1 MRKQQAILRETMQR
15 LDLTRTAFADRIGVS
30 RRALDTWLLPEGS
43 NGHRAMPEV
52 VGRLI
57 ASLPGAAA
65 EVGNASGLR
74 ERLGASGRPHL
85 LSVDVFDRA
94 LAEDVM
100 RVAESM
106 EPIARRAKVTRVL
119 EGAVLGNLF
128 FEPSTRT
135 RVSFGAAFCRL
146 GGSVCDTTG
155 FTFSSMAKGE
165 SIADTSRV
173 ISGYV
178 DAIVVRHPEQ
188 GSVAQ
193 FAAAT
198 HVPVINGGDGV
209 GEHPTQALLDLYTI
223 RREFARLGKKLD
235 GAHVAMVGDLKH
247 GRTVHSLIKLL
258 SLYRNLRITLVAPAS
273 LEMPRDLVEAA
284 RARGHRIREHSSLA
298 ALKQPDILYAT
309 RIQRERMSGEGLEAY
324 PESFR
329 VDRALVGARCAR
341 DTVILHPLPRDSAPG
356 ANDLSSDLDRDPR
369 LAIFRQTDAGIPVRM
384 AIFAILLGVDHLVAR
399 SLRDAPW
406 ASPARLG
413 PNDAAFHRLGG

>member
-1 MRKQQAILRETMQR
+1 MGKQQAILRQSMEQ
-15 LDLTRTAFADRIGVS
+15 LDLTRTAFADRLGVS
-30 RRALDTWLLPEGS
+30 RRALDTWLLPEDS
-43 NGHRAMPEV
+43 TGHRAMPDV
-52 VGRLI
+52 VARLI
-57 ASLPGAAA
+57 ASLASPAHEGA
-65 EVGNASGLR
+65 SDLR
-74 ERLGASGRPHL
+74 ERLSAASGRPQL
-85 LSVDVFDRA
+85 LSVDVFDRE
-94 LAEDVM
+94 LVEDFM

-106 EPIARRAKVTRVL
+106 EPIARRQKVSRVL

-198 HVPVINGGDGV
+198 HVPVINGGDGI

-223 RREFARLGKKLD
+223 RREFARLGKKID
-235 GAHVAMVGDLKH
+235 GASVTVVGDLKH

-258 SLYRNLRITLVAPAS
+258 SLYKNLRITLIAPKS

-284 RARGHRIREHSSLA
+284 RARGHRIREDSSLD

-309 RIQRERMSGEGLEAY
+309 RIQKERMSGEGVEAF
-324 PESFR
+324 PENFR
-329 VDRALVGARCAR
+329 VDRALVKARCAE
-341 DTVILHPLPRDSAPG
+341 DTVIMHPLPRDSTPG

-384 AIFAILLGVDHLVAR
+384 ALFAILLGVDHLVER
-399 SLRDAPW
+399 SMRDAPW
-406 ASPARLG
+406 TSPARLG
-413 PNDAAFHRLGG
+413 PTDAAFHRLN

>member
-1 MRKQQAILRETMQR
+1 MGKQQAILRESMER
-15 LDLTRTAFADRIGVS
+15 LDLTRTAFADRLGVS
-30 RRALDTWLLPEGS
+30 RRALDTWLLPEDS
-43 NGHRAMPEV
+43 NGHRAMPDV
-52 VGRLI
+52 VARLITSLAGPDPASDGASDLRGRLS
-57 ASLPGAAA
+57 A
-65 EVGNASGLR
+65 
-74 ERLGASGRPHL
+74 ASGRPQL
-85 LSVDVFDRA
+85 LSVDVFDRE
-94 LAEDVM
+94 LAEDFM

-106 EPIARRAKVTRVL
+106 EPIARRHKVSRVL

-198 HVPVINGGDGV
+198 HLPVINGGDGI

-223 RREFARLGKKLD
+223 RREFARLGKTID
-235 GAHVAMVGDLKH
+235 GSSVAVVGDLKH

-258 SLYRNLRITLVAPAS
+258 SLYKNLRITLIAPKS

-284 RARGHRIREHSSLA
+284 RARGHRIREDSSLD

-309 RIQRERMSGEGLEAY
+309 RIQKERMSGEGVEAY
-324 PESFR
+324 PENFR
-329 VDRALVGARCAR
+329 VDRALVKARCSG
-341 DTVILHPLPRDSAPG
+341 DTVILHPLPRDSTPG

-384 AIFAILLGVDHLVAR
+384 ALFAILLGVDHLVAG

-406 ASPARLG
+406 TSPPRLG
-413 PNDAAFHRLGG
+413 PTDAAFHRLK